1 MREILTDL
9 VAEQQGL
16 DQFLQKI
23 APRLWTQPTGAKGWS
38 IHDLVSHLASIEELA
53 AQAVIDG
60 LDPNVMVAEAGSLN
74 ALVKEGVD
82 RGKSMRPQDV
92 IEWWR
97 GARAQTMDAL
107 WNKEPGDRMH
117 WFGGDVS
124 AKMMAT
130 YRIMETWAHGLDVW
144 DLYGDEE
151 TIIETPRLQHI
162 AFLGHHLLEVVFAQA
177 GEEYEPV
184 RLEVMGPGYAK
195 WVFGPED
202 ADKIKGPAID
212 WCRLVVRRA
221 ELKDLP
227 DLETFGPA
235 AERAIKRAAAYIEQL

>member
-1 MREILTDL
+1 M
-9 VAEQQGL
+9 
-16 DQFLQKI
+16 
-23 APRLWTQPTGAKGWS
+23 
-38 IHDLVSHLASIEELA
+38 SHLASIEELA
-53 AQAVIDG
+53 AQAASDG
-60 LDPNVMVAEAGSLN
+60 LDPNELVARAGSLN

-97 GARAQTMDAL
+97 GSRAQTMDAL

-144 DLYGDEE
+144 DIYGDEE

-162 AFLGHHLLEVVFAQA
+162 AFLGHHLLELVFAQA

-227 DLETFGPA
+227 DLEAFGPA
-235 AERAIKRAAAYIEQL
+235 AERGHQTRCSVYRTAIA

>member
-53 AQAVIDG
+53 AQAVSDG

-82 RGKSMRPQDV
+82 RGKTMRPQDV

-124 AKMMAT
+124 A
-130 YRIMETWAHGLDVW
+130 
-144 DLYGDEE
+144 
-151 TIIETPRLQHI
+151 
-162 AFLGHHLLEVVFAQA
+162 
-177 GEEYEPV
+177 
-184 RLEVMGPGYAK
+184 
-195 WVFGPED
+195 
-202 ADKIKGPAID
+202 
-212 WCRLVVRRA
+212 
-221 ELKDLP
+221 
-227 DLETFGPA
+227 
-235 AERAIKRAAAYIEQL
+235 